1 MIKNIGISLILALA
15 AAVPFTA
22 ISASNGTQWSLN
34 QQDAPKLT
42 VAQGNLTITAQPD
55 CQPTF
60 EIYSITGQL
69 VKRIRLNDGYASIDL
84 HSGCY
89 IVRYGKWS
97 KKIVVS

>member
-55 CQPTF
+55 CQLTF
-60 EIYSITGQL
+60 EIYSITCMKRVLKMCGQE
-69 VKRIRLNDGYASIDL
+69 RGE
-84 HSGCY
+84 
-89 IVRYGKWS
+89 GKG
-97 KKIVVS
+97 